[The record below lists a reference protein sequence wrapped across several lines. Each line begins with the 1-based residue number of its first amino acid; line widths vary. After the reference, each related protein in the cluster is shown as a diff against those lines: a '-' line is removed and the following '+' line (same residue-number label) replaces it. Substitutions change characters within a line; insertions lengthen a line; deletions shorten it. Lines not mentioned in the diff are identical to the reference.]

1 MALGTDRAG
10 LYPMR
15 KVLVDMKQAP
25 GTEILKL
32 RKRFLPETSDLC
44 KRECIEESHREPHS
58 LKTMMNTHY
67 L

>member
-1 MALGTDRAG
+1 
-10 LYPMR
+10 MR

-44 KRECIEESHREPHS
+44 KQECTEESHREPHS
-58 LKTMMNTHY
+58 LEAMMNPHY

>member
-15 KVLVDMKQAP
+15 KVLVDTKQAP
-25 GTEILKL
+25 GAEILKL

-44 KRECIEESHREPHS
+44 K
-58 LKTMMNTHY
+58 
-67 L
+67 

>member
-15 KVLVDMKQAP
+15 KVLVDTKQAP